1 MTQIAIEYY
10 IDRAPPDYYNMN
22 DANHLL
28 DDLKFQCDVGQVND
42 FLRQLDTEK
51 LNSLFHLL
59 IKNEHI
65 HYLKAAL
72 KSIHNKKLNINGLI
86 IEGFYPL
93 HFAVYKNSVNLLES
107 LIDHGIALDCFNA
120 FAIVNTEGF
129 CAHKFTPLHLSVLLG
144 NITITRKLLDSGADI
159 NLTYSVTHHSLGEF
173 DAFPILNAPAYYGM
187 YDIIKLLLEY
197 GANPH
202 HVNTRGYN
210 SMHVAEAN
218 GHKEVL
224 KLLISY
230 AEEVF

>member
-10 IDRAPPDYYNMN
+10 IDRAPPDFFNEC
-22 DANHLL
+22 DANKLF
-28 DDLKFQCDVGQVND
+28 DELKLKYNTKEIYEFYKKIDID
-42 FLRQLDTEK
+42 K
-51 LNSLFHLL
+51 LNSLLHLL
-59 IKNEHI
+59 IKHQNII
-65 HYLKAAL
+65 HFKTAL
-72 KSIHNKKLNINGLI
+72 NNIQNREFKLDELI

-107 LIDHGIALDCFNA
+107 LIYHGINLDCFNA
-120 FAIVNTEGF
+120 FSIVNTEGF

-144 NITITRKLLDSGADI
+144 NITITRKLLDSGANI
-159 NLTYSVTHHSLGEF
+159 NLTYSVTHPSLGEF

-210 SMHVAEAN
+210 SMHVAEVN

-224 KLLISY
+224 DLLISY